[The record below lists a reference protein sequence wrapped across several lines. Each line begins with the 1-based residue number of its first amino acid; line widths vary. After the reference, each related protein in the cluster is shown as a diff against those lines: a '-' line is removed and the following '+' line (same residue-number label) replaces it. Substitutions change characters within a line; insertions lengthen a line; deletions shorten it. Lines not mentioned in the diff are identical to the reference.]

1 MKYLAPFLVLII
13 IMIVACNHSTENNS
27 TKDKENKAQFTS
39 AKSAEG
45 TSALQLGEYW
55 YQGEAEI
62 TRYELQQNRYRDVH
76 PGEAILVQ
84 VTEDFLTGEQV
95 KNDNYTNPN
104 STNVLKTNM
113 IRRFTTGLYDYSMM
127 TSVFTPANA
136 EKFPKTLKVTMSSQ
150 DWCGHS
156 FMQLNWRDNQYQT
169 QIRSYFES
177 EGDENFAV
185 PYAMLEDEIFNRIRI
200 NPQALPTGK
209 IKMLPSL
216 AIVRLLHKDFEPLEV
231 EATLG
236 SYTNNDFKGSNL
248 KIYTVKFPKLNR
260 TLEIVFEAEAPYQI
274 PGWRDSYPGFDGQ
287 IRATVAKRT
296 ETIKSPYWQKNALAD
311 MKLRKNLGVEGL

>member
-1 MKYLAPFLVLII
+1 MKYLSSFLLL
-13 IMIVACNHSTENNS
+13 IMIVACNNSTENNS
-27 TKDKENKAQFTS
+27 TEENKAQFTS
-39 AKSAEG
+39 AKNAEEEL
-45 TSALQLGEYW
+45 ALQLSKYW

-84 VTEDFLTGEQV
+84 VTEDFLTDEQV

-104 STNVLKTNM
+104 STNVLKTNI

-150 DWCGHS
+150 DWCGQS

-185 PYAMLEDEIFNRIRI
+185 PYAMLEDELFNRIRI
-200 NPQALPTGK
+200 NPMALPTGK

-216 AIVRLLHKDFEPLEV
+216 VIVRLLHKDFKVAEV
-231 EATLG
+231 EANLEDYQGT
-236 SYTNNDFKGSNL
+236 DFQGNNL
-248 KIYTVKFPKLNR
+248 KVYRVKYPTLNR
-260 TLEIVFEAEAPYQI
+260 TLEIVFENEVPYKI
-274 PGWRDSYPGFDGQ
+274 PGWKDSYPGFDGQ
-287 IRATVAKRT
+287 IRTTIAKRT
-296 ETIKSPYWQKNALAD
+296 ETIKSPYWQKNALEDSA
-311 MKLRKNLGVEGL
+311 MRKKLGVEGL